1 MFRNTPNLYAT
12 WFLHSYNIFLH
23 IVQKLEEYIFSGLRA
38 LQLYEKELNGKIYPN
53 FQQEDVNR
61 DFF

>member
-1 MFRNTPNLYAT
+1 MQHGFYILII
-12 WFLHSYNIFLH
+12 FSYT

-53 FQQEDVNR
+53 FQQEDVNK